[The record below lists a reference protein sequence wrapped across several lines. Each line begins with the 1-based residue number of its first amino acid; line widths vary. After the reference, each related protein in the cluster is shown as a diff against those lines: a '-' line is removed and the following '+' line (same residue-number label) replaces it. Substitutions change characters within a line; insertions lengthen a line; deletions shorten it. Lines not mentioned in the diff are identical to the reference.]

1 MELTAGHVWLMVAA
15 ALVLFMTPGLAFF
28 YGGMTRAKA
37 ALNMMMMSFISI
49 GMVGVVWVLWGASMS
64 SGEGFLQIV
73 GNPFA
78 TFGLEGITTPD
89 GLIKVGYAATFA
101 IITVALISGA
111 IADRAKFGAWT
122 VFVPVWVTL
131 VYCPLAYM
139 VWGGGLFGP
148 EGAIGQALGPAI
160 DFAGGTVVHI
170 NAGVAALVLVLII
183 GNRKGFGKDP
193 NHRPHNIPFVMLG
206 AAILWFGWFGFNG
219 GAATTAEQ
227 GGLIWVNTLAAPA
240 AAMLGW
246 LITERIR
253 DGHPTSLG
261 AASGVVAGLV
271 AITPACANVS
281 PVGALGLGLVA
292 GAASALAVGLKFRWG
307 FDDSLDVVGVHL
319 VSGIIGTV
327 ALGFI
332 ALPVD
337 GVGGGLFYGGG
348 FTQLWAQLAAAGI
361 AIAYSAILTA
371 LIALAI
377 HKTMGFRVSQEQEVV
392 GVDLSLHAETAYE
405 FGVGGHGGSFQPLH
419 ELITGKHQAE
429 RRRRGRAGIQK
440 TRNSNRQGKRG
451 GMKLITAIVRPEKL
465 EAIREGLEAYGVQG
479 LTVSAASGYGR
490 QRGYTEVYRGAEY
503 NVDLLPKIRVEV
515 LATDEQAD
523 DILDVI
529 IASSNTGRAGDG
541 KVWTMDVFEAV
552 RVRTGERGVAAI

>member
-49 GMVGVVWVLWGASMS
+49 GIVSVVWVLWGYSMT
-64 SGEGFLQIV
+64 GGDGFLQIV
-73 GNPFA
+73 GNPF
-78 TFGLEGITTPD
+78 TSFGLEGVNTADTPD
-89 GLIKVGYAATFA
+89 GLILVGYGATFA

-111 IADRAKFGAWT
+111 IADRAKFGAWS

-139 VWGGGLFGP
+139 VWGGGLFGE

-170 NAGVAALVLVLII
+170 NAGVAALILVLII

-219 GAATTAEQ
+219 GLASSAEQ
-227 GGLIWVNTLAAPA
+227 GGVIWVNTLAAPA

-246 LITERIR
+246 LVTERIR

-281 PVGALGLGLVA
+281 PVGALGLGVVA
-292 GAASALAVGLKFRWG
+292 GVASALAVGLKFRWG

-332 ALPVD
+332 ALPTD

-348 FTQLWAQLAAAGI
+348 MTQMWAQLAAAGI

-371 LIALAI
+371 IIAFAI
-377 HKTMGFRVSQEQEVV
+377 HKTMGFRVSQEQETV

-419 ELITGKHQAE
+419 DMITGKNQQETSDQPA
-429 RRRRGRAGIQK
+429 AAAQK
-440 TRNSNRQGKRG
+440 NESATGKES
-451 GMKLITAIVRPEKL
+451 V
-465 EAIREGLEAYGVQG
+465 
-479 LTVSAASGYGR
+479 
-490 QRGYTEVYRGAEY
+490 GA
-503 NVDLLPKIRVEV
+503 
-515 LATDEQAD
+515 
-523 DILDVI
+523 
-529 IASSNTGRAGDG
+529 
-541 KVWTMDVFEAV
+541 
-552 RVRTGERGVAAI
+552 

>member
-1 MELTAGHVWLMVAA
+1 MCTIELTAGHVWLMVAA

-64 SGEGFLQIV
+64 SGEGFLQMV

-78 TFGLEGITTPD
+78 TFGLEGINTPD

-111 IADRAKFGAWT
+111 IADRAKFGAWS

-148 EGAIGQALGPAI
+148 EGAIGKALGPAI

-206 AAILWFGWFGFNG
+206 AALLWFGWFGFNG

-227 GGLIWVNTLAAPA
+227 AGLIWINTLVTPA
-240 AAMLGW
+240 AAMLSW
-246 LITERIR
+246 LVTEKIR
-253 DGHPTSLG
+253 HGHPTSLG
-261 AASGVVAGLV
+261 AASGAVAGLV
-271 AITPACANVS
+271 AITPSCANIS
-281 PVGALGLGLVA
+281 PVAAIGLGLVS
-292 GAASALAVGLKFRWG
+292 GVASALFVELKFKYG

-319 VSGIIGTV
+319 GSGLVGTL

-332 ALPVD
+332 ALPVN
-337 GVGGGLFYGGG
+337 GEGGGLFYGGG
-348 FTQLWAQLAAAGI
+348 VQQ
-361 AIAYSAILTA
+361 
-371 LIALAI
+371 LIAQTVAVLITLALSGLMTAIIGLAI
-377 HKTMGFRVSQEQEVV
+377 NKTIGFRVSHEDEVA
-392 GVDLSLHAETAYE
+392 GVDRSEHAESAYE
-405 FGVGGHGGSFQPLH
+405 FGSMGHSQFHPL
-419 ELITGKHQAE
+419 
-429 RRRRGRAGIQK
+429 
-440 TRNSNRQGKRG
+440 RQHF
-451 GMKLITAIVRPEKL
+451 AAAPSVRP
-465 EAIREGLEAYGVQG
+465 
-479 LTVSAASGYGR
+479 
-490 QRGYTEVYRGAEY
+490 
-503 NVDLLPKIRVEV
+503 
-515 LATDEQAD
+515 
-523 DILDVI
+523 
-529 IASSNTGRAGDG
+529 
-541 KVWTMDVFEAV
+541 AV
-552 RVRTGERGVAAI
+552 

>member
-1 MELTAGHVWLMVAA
+1 MELTAGHVWVMVAA

-49 GMVGVVWVLWGASMS
+49 GIVGVVWVLWGASMS
-64 SGEGFLQIV
+64 SGEGFLEIV
-73 GNPFA
+73 GNPLA
-78 TFGLEGITTPD
+78 TFGLEGVSATPD

-111 IADRAKFGAWT
+111 IADRAKFGAWSI
-122 VFVPVWVTL
+122 FVPVWVTL

-148 EGAIGQALGPAI
+148 EGAIGKALGHAI

-183 GNRKGFGKDP
+183 GNRRGFGKDP

-219 GAATTAEQ
+219 GAAATAEQ
-227 GGLIWVNTLAAPA
+227 GGLIWINTLAAPA
-240 AAMLGW
+240 AAMIGW

-271 AITPACANVS
+271 AITPACADVS
-281 PVGALGLGLVA
+281 PVGALGLGVVA
-292 GAASALAVGLKFRWG
+292 GVASALAVGLKFRWG

-332 ALPVD
+332 AVPSE
-337 GVGGGLFYGGG
+337 GSTPGGLFYGGG
-348 FTQLWAQLAAAGI
+348 FAQLWAQLAAAGV
-361 AIAYSAILTA
+361 AIVFSAVMTA
-371 LIALAI
+371 IIALAI
-377 HKTMGFRVSQEQEVV
+377 HKTMGFRVSTEQENV

-405 FGVGGHGGSFQPLH
+405 FGVNGHGGSFQPLH
-419 ELITGKHQAE
+419 EAMIGKTEAPASKASAEGKESVQA
-429 RRRRGRAGIQK
+429 
-440 TRNSNRQGKRG
+440 
-451 GMKLITAIVRPEKL
+451 
-465 EAIREGLEAYGVQG
+465 
-479 LTVSAASGYGR
+479 
-490 QRGYTEVYRGAEY
+490 
-503 NVDLLPKIRVEV
+503 
-515 LATDEQAD
+515 
-523 DILDVI
+523 
-529 IASSNTGRAGDG
+529 
-541 KVWTMDVFEAV
+541 
-552 RVRTGERGVAAI
+552 